1 MRDPDRCRLRDLGVA
16 VGRLPAGS
24 LNAITDVPGVRVG
37 HCTVSWGGPE
47 LPQGSGPA
55 RTGVTAIFPPGDD
68 LWDGRVVAGAHA
80 ANGVGE
86 LIGISAIREWG
97 LVETPILLTNSQS
110 AGQAYDATVRWLI
123 RRDPRVG
130 LDDAVM
136 PVVGECDDGFLN
148 DLRGMHVREEHVWAA
163 LESAADGPVA
173 EGCVGAG
180 TGMSCYDFKAGI
192 GTSSRL
198 VTAHG
203 RRYTVGV
210 LALTNFGVRHRLL
223 VDGVPVGRE
232 ISDLMPLEN
241 REGSCIVVL
250 ATDAPLSARQ
260 CTRMA
265 KRCSLGLAAT
275 GSYASDG
282 SGEIMLAIST
292 AHRVPRVSRRAAG
305 ARQCGQRPDARAL
318 RGRRGRYRRERVQLA
333 HCRHHHDRPRRQHG
347 VRTAARPPGGG
358 AAPRRSRR
366 AAARGLSAA
375 ARRSL
380 SRLLR
385 AHILTP

>member
-1 MRDPDRCRLRDLGVA
+1 VTGPDRCRLRDLGVA
-16 VGRLPAGS
+16 VGRLPAGP

-47 LPQGSGPA
+47 LPLGSGPA
-55 RTGVTAIFPPGDD
+55 RTGVTAVFPHGDD

-86 LIGISAIREWG
+86 VIGISAIREWG
-97 LVETPILLTNSQS
+97 LIETPILLTNSQS
-110 AGQAYDATVRWLI
+110 AGAVYDATVRWLVE
-123 RRDPRVG
+123 RDPRVG
-130 LDDAVM
+130 VDDAAM

-148 DLRGMHVREEHVWAA
+148 DLRGMHVRPEHVREA
-163 LESAADGPVA
+163 LESAAAGPVA

-192 GTSSRL
+192 GTSSRIA
-198 VTAHG
+198 VAHG
-203 RRYTVGV
+203 RPYTVGV

-232 ISDLMPLEN
+232 IDDLLPLEN
-241 REGSCIVVL
+241 REGSCIVIL

-282 SGEIMLAIST
+282 SGEIMLAFST
-292 AHRVPRVSRRAAG
+292 AHRVPRVSAEPLALTSVTNDQMYELFEAAV
-305 ARQCGQRPDARAL
+305 DATAESVCNSL
-318 RGRRGRYRRERVQLA
+318 
-333 HCRHHHDRPRRQHG
+333 
-347 VRTAARPPGGG
+347 TAATTTVGRGGNTAYALPLDRLVAALQG
-358 AAPRRSRR
+358 AGREARLPR
-366 AAARGLSAA
+366 A
-375 ARRSL
+375 
-380 SRLLR
+380 
-385 AHILTP
+385 